1 MPTTESILFNIMI
14 IAMLGLFVAIGY
26 FFLMAEAQWRYN
38 SWISMLHACHCWKHD
53 YLDHYQELETD
64 EELLKNPED
73 IQLIDEEDKGFSLDE
88 IYLAEWHATSASED
102 YFIGLEHLDKARE
115 RLYSP
120 AIFSMMVWQVLLPW
134 GSVRL
139 TH

>member
-1 MPTTESILFNIMI
+1 MPATENLLFNIMSIALLGFGII
-14 IAMLGLFVAIGY
+14 IAY
-26 FFLMAEAQWRYN
+26 FCLMAESQWRFR
-38 SWISMLHACHCWKHD
+38 SWISQLHACACWKRD

-64 EELLKNPED
+64 EEFLKNPKD
-73 IQLIDEEDKGFSLDE
+73 AQFIDEEDKGFSLDE
-88 IYLAEWHATSASED
+88 IYYAEWHATSASEV
-102 YFIGLEHLDKARE
+102 YFDGLEDLNRARE

-139 TH
+139 SH

>member
-1 MPTTESILFNIMI
+1 MPTTENILFDIMI
-14 IAMLGLFVAIGY
+14 FALLGFGIIIAY
-26 FFLMAEAQWRYN
+26 FCLMAETQWRYN
-38 SWISMLHACHCWKHD
+38 SWISMLHACHCWKRE

-73 IQLIDEEDKGFSLDE
+73 AQHIDEEDKGFSLDE

-102 YFIGLEHLDKARE
+102 YFDGLKHLEQARE

-139 TH
+139 SH